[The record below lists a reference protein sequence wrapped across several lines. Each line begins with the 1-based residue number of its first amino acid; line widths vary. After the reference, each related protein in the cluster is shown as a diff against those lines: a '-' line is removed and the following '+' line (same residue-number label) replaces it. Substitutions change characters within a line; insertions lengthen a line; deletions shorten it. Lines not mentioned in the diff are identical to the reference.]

1 MGGWGMFMIL
11 KCLGVCE
18 LNLQICNFAQKQQ
31 ICHRNSKYAPAEKF
45 VAIFAF
51 AEGLPTSATLL
62 PGSTDWEQLQMPS
75 RDTRYPTN
83 PNYQEKG
90 SSLCNF

>member
-1 MGGWGMFMIL
+1 MIL

-51 AEGLPTSATLL
+51 AERLPTTATLL
-62 PGSTDWEQLQMPS
+62 CMYFKEGYYWWLENMLNKYGLRLQ
-75 RDTRYPTN
+75 T
-83 PNYQEKG
+83 EIAKI
-90 SSLCNF
+90 